1 MTSSESKFCCSS
13 QSKNPSP
20 ASPDHSVPSQ
30 SNTAMRSSSC
40 NTELTNST
48 AWPEEV
54 EFRVWGFILVRSF
67 VLRSRLRERRV
78 LLRRVHVDGDAR
90 IIYRNIFDVLAI
102 LVFDI
107 ASRRGHGSF
116 DERLNHFSPDK
127 NGMSMFAAVFWDN
140 SPFVWRRGFKCRS
153 QLAQHCRARRRAID
167 ERNHRRIAPT
177 IQHLMQTNLKG
188 TELPT
193 RRVGISEQKC
203 AVRVR
208 HRCELRLVIPSD
220 DDHQVILLAKCA
232 YCGRE
237 KSLSAGGR
245 SRTAR
250 RPEQQSFVPAHAGR
264 FPRSKNHAAP
274 TRSPAH
280 VRKIAER
287 EYFRLP
293 ISNCRFEQAD
303 ITNQ

>member
-1 MTSSESKFCCSS
+1 MSGTSASYIVFFFSSRRRHTRSDRDWSSDVCSS
-13 QSKNPSP
+13 
-20 ASPDHSVPSQ
+20 D
-30 SNTAMRSSSC
+30 
-40 NTELTNST
+40 L
-48 AWPEEV
+48 
-54 EFRVWGFILVRSF
+54 
-67 VLRSRLRERRV
+67 
-78 LLRRVHVDGDAR
+78 
-90 IIYRNIFDVLAI
+90 
-102 LVFDI
+102 
-107 ASRRGHGSF
+107 
-116 DERLNHFSPDK
+116 
-127 NGMSMFAAVFWDN
+127 AVFWDN

-167 ERNHRRIAPT
+167 ECNHRRIAPT
-177 IQHLMQTNLKG
+177 IQPLMQTNLKG

-193 RRVGISEQKC
+193 RRVGISQQKR

-250 RPEQQSFVPAHAGR
+250 RPGQQGFVPTHAGR
-264 FPRSKNHAAP
+264 FPGSKNHAAP

-293 ISNCRFEQAD
+293 ISNCRFKQAD

>member
-1 MTSSESKFCCSS
+1 MVTLGSSTETYSMCSRFWCS
-13 QSKNPSP
+13 ISRAVAVTGALMN
-20 ASPDHSVPSQ
+20 ASIISRPIRMGCPCLPPCSGTTAHLYGGAASNAARNLL
-30 SNTAMRSSSC
+30 NTAALAGGRSTS
-40 NTELTNST
+40 
-48 AWPEEV
+48 V
-54 EFRVWGFILVRSF
+54 
-67 VLRSRLRERRV
+67 
-78 LLRRVHVDGDAR
+78 
-90 IIYRNIFDVLAI
+90 IIA
-102 LVFDI
+102 
-107 ASRRGHGSF
+107 ASR
-116 DERLNHFSPDK
+116 P
-127 NGMSMFAAVFWDN
+127 
-140 SPFVWRRGFKCRS
+140 
-153 QLAQHCRARRRAID
+153 
-167 ERNHRRIAPT
+167 
-177 IQHLMQTNLKG
+177 IQHFMQANLKG

-193 RRVGISEQKC
+193 LGVGISEQKC

-250 RPEQQSFVPAHAGR
+250 RPGQQGFVPTHAGR
-264 FPRSKNHAAP
+264 FPGSKNHAAP

-293 ISNCRFEQAD
+293 ISNCRF
-303 ITNQ
+303 